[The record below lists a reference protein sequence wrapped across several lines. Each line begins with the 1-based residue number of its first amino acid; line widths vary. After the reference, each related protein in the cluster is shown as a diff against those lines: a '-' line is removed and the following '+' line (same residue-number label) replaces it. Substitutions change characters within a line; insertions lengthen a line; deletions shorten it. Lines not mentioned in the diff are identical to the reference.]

1 MRAGRPRS
9 GLPRSGLIVC
19 ADDFGLDPAVN
30 EAVEEA
36 HRHGVLTT
44 ASLMVGAPAA
54 ADAVARARHL
64 PGLRVGLHIVLIE
77 GHHVLPDREIVG
89 LLRGDEFDRD
99 MVRAGFRFFFLPSVR
114 RQLRREIR
122 AQFEAFRATG
132 LQLDHVNGH
141 KHMQVHPTVADMII
155 EIGRD
160 FGMTAVRVPHEP
172 VEVLRRAFPGERYS
186 NPSYQPW
193 IKDLRR
199 RLQRGGLFANDN
211 LFGLA
216 WSGGM
221 VEERLLRLIEHLP
234 EGVSEIYLHPAAER
248 TPALAAAMPGYRHRE
263 EFAALLSRSLGIR
276 VAELGI
282 RLGGYSDF
290 NSAR

>member
-1 MRAGRPRS
+1 
-9 GLPRSGLIVC
+9 
-19 ADDFGLDPAVN
+19 
-30 EAVEEA
+30 
-36 HRHGVLTT
+36 
-44 ASLMVGAPAA
+44 
-54 ADAVARARHL
+54 
-64 PGLRVGLHIVLIE
+64 
-77 GHHVLPDREIVG
+77 VLPDREIAG
-89 LLRGDEFDRD
+89 LLRGNEFDRN

-141 KHMQVHPTVADMII
+141 KHLQVHPTIADMII

-160 FGMTAVRVPHEP
+160 FGMKAVRVPHEP

-193 IKDLRR
+193 IRALRR
-199 RLQRGGLFANDN
+199 RLRRGGLFVNDN

-221 VEERLLRLIEHLP
+221 VEERLLGLLAHLP
-234 EGVSEIYLHPAAER
+234 EGVNEIYLHPGAER
-248 TPALAAAMPGYRHRE
+248 TPALVAAMPGYRHRE
-263 EFAALLSRSLGIR
+263 ELAALLSRSLGDRI
-276 VAELGI
+276 AELGI
-282 RLGGYSDF
+282 RLGSYSDF
-290 NSAR
+290 CNPR